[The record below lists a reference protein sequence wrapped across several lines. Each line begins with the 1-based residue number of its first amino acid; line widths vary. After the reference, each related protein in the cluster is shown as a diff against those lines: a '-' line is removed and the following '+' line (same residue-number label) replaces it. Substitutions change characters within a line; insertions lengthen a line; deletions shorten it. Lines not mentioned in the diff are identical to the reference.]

1 MSFPF
6 PENPTHGQQVSQV
19 QPDGSVLSAVFDA
32 VSNRWE
38 VTRQEPPATPVAP
51 NPVITVMPT
60 ADRQVI
66 TWDDNLKQWVAS
78 AVPTPKLEELRDVD
92 HQADPSLGEGPI
104 WRFAPGGEDQASFK
118 FGTPN
123 AHIKPWDST
132 VHWESGACVFY
143 EGRLWRSIRDNT
155 NVEPVLDDGKVT
167 IYLRVKGEPTFGII
181 PVSVDPND
189 PPAGNI
195 ALGSVGS
202 RYGYHLKYTND
213 TTMEVWKFVVKGIDP
228 GTHKPFGVWEGRP
241 WTCMVWRGLVP
252 PPASPPGTVMV
263 WIYGEPGHTH
273 APVLGQSVWAPMELG
288 HSLATA
294 VDVDVRNAGNN
305 DLLMYNGASHKWE
318 HCSLATL
325 KGLLDQIPNP

>member
-6 PENPTHGQQVSQV
+6 PTNPVDGQQVSYV
-19 QPDGSVLSAVFDA
+19 TPDGTVLTATYHAAKDQWVVSRLTPSPTSVFPVPP
-32 VSNRWE
+32 VS
-38 VTRQEPPATPVAP
+38 VTA
-51 NPVITVMPT
+51 T

-66 TWDDNLKQWVAS
+66 TWDANQSNWTAA
-78 AVPTPKLEELRDVD
+78 AVPTPKLTQLQDVD
-92 HQADPSLGEGPI
+92 HTADPSLGEGPI
-104 WRFAPGGEDQASFK
+104 WRFAPGGEANAKFN

-143 EGRLWRSIRDNT
+143 EGRLWRSIKDTT

-181 PVSVDPND
+181 PVSVGPND

-213 TTMEVWKFVVKGIDP
+213 TTMEVWKFVVKGLDP
-228 GTHKPFGVWEGRP
+228 ATHKPFGVWEGRP
-241 WTCMVWRGLVP
+241 WLCMVWRGLVP

-273 APVLGQSVWAPMELG
+273 APVLGQAVWSPLELG
-288 HSLATA
+288 HNLATA
-294 VDVDVRNAGNN
+294 TDVDVRNAASN
-305 DLLMYNGASHKWE
+305 DLLMYDGTNHKWV
-318 HCSLATL
+318 HTTLAEL
-325 KGLLDQIPNP
+325 KAKLAALP